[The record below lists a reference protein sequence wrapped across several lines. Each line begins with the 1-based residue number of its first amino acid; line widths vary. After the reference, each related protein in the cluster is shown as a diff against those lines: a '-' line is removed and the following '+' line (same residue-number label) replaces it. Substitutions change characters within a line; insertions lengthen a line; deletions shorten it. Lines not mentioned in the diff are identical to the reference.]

1 MTELLHP
8 ELTGISR
15 RLVLALCTLPG
26 NTAEE
31 AENNYAEIY
40 DNDSFKAYNVSTRML
55 VSGAFKITEDLQ
67 RKVKGYRRYQYLKN
81 TYTLCLKEKFSAR
94 VKAAVMDYLSGNF
107 AALVKAA
114 KGELTFSDLGG
125 MDEVLMEHLPHDIS
139 GFTLEC
145 GAGNSDSLDFPD
157 DILTKKSFS
166 RLYCHIVR
174 NFSWKLR
181 KHPQQ
186 LFTFMGFNLNRLKF
200 YPGDGAGEALGR
212 INALY
217 YPQINDPGML
227 NKLIDGRLKAKDIK
241 EPADQRS
248 LTLEEFNLDDF
259 ELASCKDTLLKV
271 AAVSPEIQTLEYAG
285 SFFFYSEPELRDYP
299 GPTHRVLQ
307 GSGRYAHRGD
317 S

>member
-157 DILTKKSFS
+157 DILTKKE
-166 RLYCHIVR
+166 LQPLLLPYCQ
-174 NFSWKLR
+174 KL
-181 KHPQQ
+181 Q
-186 LFTFMGFNLNRLKF
+186 LGIKKTS
-200 YPGDGAGEALGR
+200 AA
-212 INALY
+212 ALY
-217 YPQINDPGML
+217 LPRLQFKPPEVLSRGCCRRSAWAHKYPVL
-227 NKLIDGRLKAKDIK
+227 
-241 EPADQRS
+241 PAD
-248 LTLEEFNLDDF
+248 
-259 ELASCKDTLLKV
+259 
-271 AAVSPEIQTLEYAG
+271 
-285 SFFFYSEPELRDYP
+285 
-299 GPTHRVLQ
+299 
-307 GSGRYAHRGD
+307 
-317 S
+317 